1 MGSLGMVLAGSH
13 PNAWDSH
20 DGLGHSE
27 PLWNAWGSL
36 KPPLRYG
43 PDSVSCC
50 LSLQG
55 GGGSLLSCPL
65 DLGEGGIQRSLGLL
79 QGDERG
85 SRWHLRDELGTR

>member
-1 MGSLGMVLAGSH
+1 MGILGMVLAESH
-13 PNAWDSH
+13 PNAQDSH

-27 PLWNAWGSL
+27 PLLNVWGSL
-36 KPPLRYG
+36 KPPLRCG

-55 GGGSLLSCPL
+55 EGGILLLCPHV
-65 DLGEGGIQRSLGLL
+65 LGEGGIQRSLGLL
-79 QGDERG
+79 QGDELG